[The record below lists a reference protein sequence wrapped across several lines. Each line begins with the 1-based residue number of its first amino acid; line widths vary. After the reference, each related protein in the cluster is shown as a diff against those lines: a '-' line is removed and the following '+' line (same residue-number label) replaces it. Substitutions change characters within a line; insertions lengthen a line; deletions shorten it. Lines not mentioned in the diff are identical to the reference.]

1 MIKAVPLGNVTHTIK
16 GMNDTELKGSTMKI
30 VYWIFVNSH
39 KIWVLIC
46 SMCIIFTV
54 SHQRLT
60 PQRCRKLLAHDS
72 IKGCIIAWAES
83 WIFISHYILWRY
95 GSGFWSCI
103 WCTIIRQ
110 NDLPS
115 IFSVFSSKGA
125 RIHSWKGKMV
135 VWFRALDEH
144 SDLSP
149 IPGSAIALLCD
160 LAQSFLH
167 ASVSPKM
174 G

>member
-1 MIKAVPLGNVTHTIK
+1 
-16 GMNDTELKGSTMKI
+16 MNDAELRGSTMKI
-30 VYWIFVNSH
+30 VHWIFVNSH
-39 KIWVLIC
+39 KIWVWIC
-46 SMCIIFTV
+46 SMCIIFTL
-54 SHQRLT
+54 SHKRLT
-60 PQRCRKLLAHDS
+60 PQRCRKWLAHDS
-72 IKGCIIAWAES
+72 AKGCTTARAQS
-83 WIFISHYILWRY
+83 WVSSSHYILWGH

-103 WCTIIRQ
+103 RCIIIRQ

-167 ASVSPKM
+167 ASGSPKT

>member
-1 MIKAVPLGNVTHTIK
+1 MTLTWSAVKV
-16 GMNDTELKGSTMKI
+16 

-39 KIWVLIC
+39 IIWDLVC
-46 SMCIIFTV
+46 FMCVIFTG
-54 SHQRLT
+54 SHKRLT
-60 PQRCRKLLAHDS
+60 DS
-72 IKGCIIAWAES
+72 SELQEMTSSYRIIAWAGS
-83 WIFISHYILWRY
+83 WGFVSHYILRRY
-95 GSGFWSCI
+95 GSGFGSCI
-103 WCTIIRQ
+103 RCTIIRQ

-149 IPGSAIALLCD
+149 IPGSAIAFLCD

-167 ASVSPKM
+167 ASVSPKT